1 MALGLQEENHG
12 GHTALGCMQI
22 LVNAMNSNLG
32 DDDAAKEDNAE
43 SIAALADLLYHQAG
57 TFCDCAAKASD
68 SCPLCSSFVHV
79 KTLLYESLDACQS
92 LDEIDCDA
100 WMEFHAPCKDKIL
113 SKFGSVDFN
122 SDEQCK
128 FGWGHWVLHGFEG
141 SLSLII
147 FSPPFQ
153 VLTYTTDAEEQDH
166 FQRSGDLIVELRF
179 QNLRGIFTRNIL
191 AHA

>member
-128 FGWGHWVLHGFEG
+128 FGWGIGFYMG
-141 SLSLII
+141 LKVRCLSS
-147 FSPPFQ
+147 FFPR
-153 VLTYTTDAEEQDH
+153 H
-166 FQRSGDLIVELRF
+166 FRFLRTRRMRRSRTISSVQE
-179 QNLRGIFTRNIL
+179 T
-191 AHA
+191 